1 MIIHQLDLILMK
13 KQLTCSTLTSAL
25 GMMTELAHT
34 KANLIMHKYL
44 IEALAV
50 IIASTLVLSTL
61 ILPLPA
67 RSQETIKSCEL
78 VIQNAKKRI
87 EQGRR
92 ITVTTNIIDV
102 SKKYPDHPNDR
113 PTIVMIA
120 VDGQAAYAMMVS
132 PVFRRAIASEIIK
145 SCNSVGAVTFNR
157 SQSAWLVTVGLMKD
171 GSIENFECI
180 LQDRQKD
187 PPSWGQEWCE
197 I

>member
-1 MIIHQLDLILMK
+1 MK
-13 KQLTCSTLTSAL
+13 KQLTCITLTSAW
-25 GMMTELAHT
+25 GMMTQLAQA
-34 KANLIMHKYL
+34 KANVSMHKYL

-50 IIASTLVLSTL
+50 MMAGSLGLSVLS
-61 ILPLPA
+61 LPLPA

-87 EQGRR
+87 EQGRN
-92 ITVTTNIIDV
+92 ITVITNVIDV
-102 SKKYPDHPNDR
+102 SKKYPDHPNER
-113 PTIVMIA
+113 PRIVMIE

-157 SQSAWLVTVGLMKD
+157 YQSAWLITIGLMKD
-171 GSIENFECI
+171 GSIQNFECL
-180 LQDRQKD
+180 LQDSRKD
-187 PPSWGQEWCE
+187 RPSWGQEWCD